1 MNVPLTERA
10 GQRDPRWQRT
20 RRALLDGGRRV
31 MARKGV
37 DSATVLEIVREAGV
51 SQPSFYNHFESK
63 DALVDAIAADF
74 FETDAVFKSRVFA
87 KLDDP
92 AEAIAV
98 NARHTLHVAI
108 RDPIVAWVL
117 VRAGAGRDLL
127 RSGARDELVDM
138 IARGVEAGRFAEL
151 DARIAALA
159 IRGAAFPVL
168 QDILQKTAPADV
180 DVQFAAMLLR
190 MLGLPPAEA
199 TEIASRPDPL
209 LEVDTDDE
217 QHCAA

>member
-1 MNVPLTERA
+1 MDKSSDRP
-10 GQRDPRWQRT
+10 DPRWQRT
-20 RRALLDGGRRV
+20 RRALLEGGRSV

-37 DSATVLEIVREAGV
+37 DAATVSEIVREAGV

-63 DALVDAIAADF
+63 EALVDAIAADF

-87 KLDDP
+87 RLDDP

-138 IARGVEAGRFAEL
+138 IARGVRAGRFAEL
-151 DARIAALA
+151 DARVAALA
-159 IRGAAFPVL
+159 IRGAAFPML
-168 QDILQKTAPADV
+168 QDILQGTAPTDV
-180 DVQFAAMLLR
+180 DEQFAAMLLR
-190 MLGLPPAEA
+190 MLGLSPAEA
-199 TEIASRPDPL
+199 MEIAARPDPL
-209 LEVDTDDE
+209 LDVKTNDE
-217 QHCAA
+217 RHCAA